1 MHRFSLTPWQDSLV
15 LTLVFR
21 GTHLFGENDHLTFIV
36 TKILMFQIQSVP
48 QD

>member
-1 MHRFSLTPWQDSLV
+1 MHHFSLTPWQDSLV

-21 GTHLFGENDHLTFIV
+21 GTHLFGENDHLIFIV
-36 TKILMFQIQSVP
+36 SKILMFQIQFVP